1 MACYCHPYRAHPCR
15 PWHAMRHV
23 MRHAPLLLQVACGGR
38 HTLALTQRGVP
49 WSFGCNGHRQLGRSD
64 GHGEGALEPR
74 PVSALS
80 ATRVV
85 QVACGGAHSVALAED
100 GSCHAWGKNQ
110 NGQLGLGHAELVE
123 APTLVALL
131 PRRAAWVACGGAHT
145 AVLVRLP
152 E

>member
-1 MACYCHPYRAHPCR
+1 M
-15 PWHAMRHV
+15 
-23 MRHAPLLLQVACGGR
+23 ACGGR

-64 GHGEGALEPR
+64 AHGDGALEPR

-100 GSCHAWGKNQ
+100 GGCHAWGKNQ